1 MFRKSLGIA
10 LGLAL
15 GVCCYLGLQ
24 AQSQAKTTSTANAG
38 QAPVQTVSQVDLNRY
53 MGQWYELATIPMFFE
68 RRCTGNVTANYK
80 MLPNGQVEVLNSC
93 EVKDGRRITSTGRAK
108 VMDSQ
113 THAKLKVTFL
123 NFFGWR
129 FLAGGDYWII
139 ALDPNYQ
146 YAVVGHPTRRYLWIL
161 SRTPSLPDATLS
173 AISAQL
179 VKQGYEPCELFTTAQ
194 KNGFSSRRPWCEVV
208 K

>member
-15 GVCCYLGLQ
+15 GVCFYLGVQ
-24 AQSQAKTTSTANAG
+24 NKSQAKTKPAAAG
-38 QAPVQTVSQVDLNRY
+38 QAPVQTVPQVDLNRY

-80 MLPNGQVEVLNSC
+80 LLPNGQVEVLNSC
-93 EVKDGRRITSTGRAK
+93 EVKGGHRIVSTGRAK
-108 VMDSQ
+108 VVDAQ

-123 NFFGWR
+123 NLFGWR

-139 ALDPNYQ
+139 ALDPDYG
-146 YAVVGHPTRRYLWIL
+146 YAIVGHPTRRYGWIL
-161 SRTPSLPDATLS
+161 SRTPELPKATLQALS
-173 AISAQL
+173 TRLTQ
-179 VKQGYEPCELFTTAQ
+179 QGYDPCLFLTTPQ
-194 KNGFSSRRPWCEVV
+194 QNGLSERRPLCEVV